1 LRGCAFFMAALTA
14 SAFAAGVAGAG
25 GRPVLA
31 ASSAGV
37 SQEIAL
43 DGLAIGAQTVHG
55 PHGLAEASFP
65 PPAAAI
71 APGGCFVRVFFAH
84 SQQAAAGS
92 VMVISMNGQPLTSVE
107 LTRGNAPGGVLEVR
121 VPSSVIDQQRG
132 NRLQVRFDL
141 VAPSVSQELLYGRV
155 DSRTLIHYNLAPG
168 ANGQAGLETYPF
180 SLLATDASRPGN
192 PTLGVAL
199 PTPPDPTETAAA
211 LGILTEVGRR
221 AATQRVRVRV
231 MSAADLSAPDT
242 QGAGVLLVGR
252 MDRLPAAERALSAA
266 GWHSTPDG
274 WMAPEGEVARA
285 ADGILLMAT
294 SPWDG
299 HTPMLLVTGA
309 TDQALARAAA
319 LASSEAPLA
328 GTSAIASSE
337 PRPVGALN
345 RSPQLTGSDAALLAS
360 IGSSE
365 YLSELS
371 FIAPAVAR
379 HDTVALTVTLPAL
392 ATSANTQVAIAINGN
407 QVLTASFRLDA
418 SRPQSLRADFPGN
431 LLRQGRNSLS
441 LSLRGLVGAQ
451 PDAVGSVTA
460 ALSLPGEPRH
470 VADLGVLP
478 YPFLADSSQGTRFV
492 LADTSPATLTA
503 AAETA
508 VVLGHRA
515 AGPAPPPDVALAAD
529 STSVAGSANL
539 IVVGQP
545 GGTAQL
551 QRLAAG
557 LPPVATGAG
566 QVAETRSAQRT
577 ILWLAGSGETAL
589 SRAVNILYD
598 PRLIGQLAAVDASGK
613 VSIGSIG
620 GESGSSA
627 AQPVTG
633 PDGSGVP
640 AVLMLIAAV
649 AVVLVSLAVIQLL
662 RAQRVSG

>member
-1 LRGCAFFMAALTA
+1 MAALTA
-14 SAFAAGVAGAG
+14 SAFAAVAAGAG
-25 GRPVLA
+25 ARPVLA
-31 ASSAGV
+31 ASLAGV

-71 APGGCFVRVFFAH
+71 APVGCFVRVFFSH

-92 VMVISMNGQPLTSVE
+92 VMVIAINGQPLKSVE
-107 LTRGNAPGGVLEVR
+107 LTAGNAPGGVLEVR
-121 VPSSVIDQQRG
+121 VPSPLVDQQG
-132 NRLQVRFDL
+132 TNRLQVRFDL

-168 ANGQAGLETYPF
+168 TNGQAGLETYPF

-199 PTPPDPTETAAA
+199 PSPPDPTAMAAA

-221 AATQRVRVRV
+221 AATQRVRVSV
-231 MSAADLSAPDT
+231 ISAADLSAPDT

-274 WMAPEGEVARA
+274 WMGPDGGVARA

-299 HTPMLLVTGA
+299 HTPTLLVTGA

-319 LASSEAPLA
+319 LACSQAPLA

-345 RSPQLTGSDAALLAS
+345 RSPQMTGSDAALLAS

-379 HDTVALTVTLPAL
+379 HDTVTLTVTLPAL
-392 ATSANTQVAIAINGN
+392 ATSANTQAAIAINGN

-441 LSLRGLVGAQ
+441 LSLHGLVGAQ

-460 ALSLPGEPRH
+460 ALSLPGEPRDE
-470 VADLGVLP
+470 ADLGVLP

-492 LADTSPATLTA
+492 LVDSSPATLKA

-515 AGPAPPPDVALAAD
+515 AGPAPPPEVALAAD
-529 STSVAGSANL
+529 STSVAGSANR

-545 GGTAQL
+545 GGAAQL
-551 QRLAAG
+551 QRLAAS
-557 LPPVATGAG
+557 LPAVAAGAG

-620 GESGSSA
+620 GTGGASGA
-627 AQPVTG
+627 AQPVTR
-633 PDGSGVP
+633 PDGSGTP